1 MMATTELEK
10 VPQTIQSRSQVFELR
25 TIGLRAIVD
34 QLRRIAD
41 AEGLQVDDGA
51 LMLLARA
58 ADGSMRDAQSAL
70 DQVIAFAGETIT
82 SDDVGTVLGLV
93 RRDLVLD
100 IVEAVGREEA
110 SAVFDLAGRAV
121 EAGYD
126 LRLVCRELSR
136 AVRDLMV
143 IAIDPA
149 RLADPEIA
157 AEQERERLKALA
169 ALFSPEDCMRAF
181 DVLTKAEVE
190 IRGAAQP
197 RYQLEMAL
205 VRWIH
210 LRKLVPLG
218 EIIDGLEKGRVPALS
233 TPEPGRPKAAAPVA
247 SAADR
252 GVPRAAAAAAVAE
265 PPPPEPEKREAATP
279 PPGDFKD
286 ALLAEVR
293 RTKKFFYNTV
303 VAQAQK
309 IEIAGERIT
318 FTFAPAHRV
327 LRTQLE
333 QSRSWLEPLAGQL
346 AGRKITVVAL
356 EANGASGS
364 AAPAAPPPAQESSA
378 PPPPDRQA
386 ALKAKAL
393 SDSGVQAMLDVF
405 AAEIKEV
412 EEM

>member
-1 MMATTELEK
+1 
-10 VPQTIQSRSQVFELR
+10 
-25 TIGLRAIVD
+25 
-34 QLRRIAD
+34 
-41 AEGLQVDDGA
+41 
-51 LMLLARA
+51 
-58 ADGSMRDAQSAL
+58 
-70 DQVIAFAGETIT
+70 
-82 SDDVGTVLGLV
+82 
-93 RRDLVLD
+93 
-100 IVEAVGREEA
+100 
-110 SAVFDLAGRAV
+110 
-121 EAGYD
+121 
-126 LRLVCRELSR
+126 
-136 AVRDLMV
+136 MV